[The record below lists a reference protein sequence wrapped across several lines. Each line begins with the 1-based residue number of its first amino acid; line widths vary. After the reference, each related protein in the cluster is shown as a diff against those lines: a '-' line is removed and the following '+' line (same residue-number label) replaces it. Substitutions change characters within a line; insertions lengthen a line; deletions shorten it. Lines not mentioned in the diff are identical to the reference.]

1 MHTISTGRSSA
12 FGWRAP
18 IDTRIAEP
26 PAPRRAVSAS
36 QAVRELGYG
45 ASGERGKQI
54 TQVRLVRGTAQHG
67 SELEDLFDRPQRRA
81 VVIVD
86 RVLVANLGLRREDHH
101 ADRPVL
107 RVAGRGAAFALVP
120 GDEDHA
126 TLLVGGGIENHWYVF
141 GQPVVA
147 VGDGAIVHVVSEV
160 RRDEVVAGARVVR
173 QVGG

>member
-67 SELEDLFDRPQRRA
+67 TELEDLFDRPQRRA
-81 VVIVD
+81 VVVVD

-101 ADRPVL
+101 ADLPAL
-107 RVAGRGAAFALVP
+107 RVAGGGASLAAVP
-120 GDEDHA
+120 AVSSDA
-126 TLLVGGGIENHWYVF
+126 TLL
-141 GQPVVA
+141 
-147 VGDGAIVHVVSEV
+147 
-160 RRDEVVAGARVVR
+160 
-173 QVGG
+173 